1 MMRSRAFWK
10 GYIIYTCI
18 VYAIVLLLVFAMGAS
33 FANAGRD
40 GSGLIRV
47 SSFLV
52 RKVFSFPINLFLVKD
67 LGGVGVF
74 IISII
79 ALPLNC
85 FIQYSALYF
94 LRREW
99 TRIRTS
105 GRE

>member
-1 MMRSRAFWK
+1 MMRTRAFWK

-18 VYAIVLLLVFAMGAS
+18 IYAVVLLLVFAMGAS
-33 FANAGRD
+33 FVNVGRD

-52 RKVFSFPINLFLVKD
+52 RNVFGFPINLFLVKD
-67 LGGVGVF
+67 LGGLGVF

-85 FIQYSALYF
+85 FIQYSFIYF
-94 LRREW
+94 LKREL
-99 TRIRTS
+99 TRMRS
-105 GRE
+105 E